1 MIKPMK
7 KFAIIATLLS
17 VALSS
22 LHAALLS
29 SHAAPLSSYA
39 ATSSQPTADT
49 VIMTVAGKPVT
60 LSEFEYSYN
69 KNNSEGVIDKKTV
82 EEYVDLFVN
91 YKLKVAA
98 ALDAKYDTL
107 TSFKQEFAQYR
118 DQQVLPMLTTDDDM
132 LKEAHNIYDR
142 TVEQIGPDGLIQVA
156 HILLRLDQQ
165 APQADVDAA
174 KVRIDSIYQALKKG
188 ADFAELAKK
197 VSQDPGSAQQG
208 GLLPFVQRGQL
219 VPEFEQAAFALQP
232 GEMSPVVQSPYGF
245 HIILMKER
253 KMMEPFDFH
262 KDNILKFMEQ
272 RGIRDRLA
280 QSKVDTLVSQSQG
293 RWTKADVMQ
302 QKADELSAKDSDLK
316 NLIRE
321 YYEGLLLYEISN
333 KLVWDKA
340 AKDEAGLARYFKDH
354 KKKYRWDE
362 PRFKGIAYH
371 VQDVANIKAVKRCVK
386 KLRFDQWNE
395 ALRKTFNGDSII
407 RIRVEK
413 GLFKKG
419 DNALVDSAVF
429 KKDTTVTK
437 LKDYPYDAVYGKV
450 LKKGPEDYTDVRGL
464 VVADYQDLLE
474 REWVAD
480 LRRKYTFT
488 VNADVL
494 KTVNN
499 H

>member
-1 MIKPMK
+1 MIRHLYVKSAMMAAAMLAGHCALFPSQ
-7 KFAIIATLLS
+7 A
-17 VALSS
+17 VAQ
-22 LHAALLS
+22 
-29 SHAAPLSSYA
+29 
-39 ATSSQPTADT
+39 SQDDP
-49 VIMTVAGKPVT
+49 VIMVVNGQNV
-60 LSEFEYSYN
+60 LRSEFEYSYN
-69 KNNSEGVIDKKTV
+69 KNNAEGVIDKKNV
-82 EEYVDLFVN
+82 GEYVDLFIN

-98 ALDAKYDTL
+98 ALEAKYDTL
-107 TSFKQEFAQYR
+107 TSFKEEFAQYR
-118 DQQVLPMLTTDDDM
+118 DQQVMPAMVTDDDM
-132 LKEAHNIYDR
+132 LQEAHNIYDN
-142 TVEQIGPDGLIQVA
+142 TVKSIGPDGLIQTA

-165 APQADVDAA
+165 ATEAELAAA
-174 KVRIDSIYQALKKG
+174 KVRIDSIYNALKAG
-188 ADFAELAKK
+188 ADFAELAQK
-197 VSQDPGSAQQG
+197 VSQDPGSAPQG

-219 VPEFEQAAFALQP
+219 VKEYEDAAFALKE
-232 GEMSPVVQSPYGF
+232 GEMSPIVQSPYGY
-245 HIILMKER
+245 HIILMKGR
-253 KMMEPFDFH
+253 KMMEPFEFH

-280 QSKVDTLVSQSQG
+280 KAKVDTMVSQSNG
-293 RWTKADVMQ
+293 LLTSSAIMER
-302 QKADELSAKDSDLK
+302 KADELSATDSELK

-333 KLVWDKA
+333 HLVWDKA
-340 AKDEAGLARYFKDH
+340 AKDEAGLAQYFKQNR
-354 KKKYRWDE
+354 KKYVWDE

-371 VQDVANIKAVKRCVK
+371 VKEQADVKGVKDCVK
-386 KLRFDQWNE
+386 KLPFDQWAE

-413 GLFKKG
+413 GIFKKG

-437 LKDYPYDAVYGKV
+437 LKDYPIDTVYGKV

-464 VVADYQDLLE
+464 VVADYQDQLE
-474 REWVAD
+474 RDWVAD

-488 VNADVL
+488 VNDDVL

>member
-1 MIKPMK
+1 MIRQLYVKRAM
-7 KFAIIATLLS
+7 AAVVLC
-17 VALSS
+17 AAQCS
-22 LHAALLS
+22 LMT
-29 SHAAPLSSYA
+29 SHAVAQ
-39 ATSSQPTADT
+39 SQDDP
-49 VIMTVAGKPVT
+49 VIMVVNGQDV
-60 LSEFEYSYN
+60 LRSEFEYSYN
-69 KNNSEGVIDKKTV
+69 KNNSEGVIDKKNV
-82 EEYVDLFVN
+82 GEYVDLFVN

-107 TSFKQEFAQYR
+107 TSFKEEFAQYR
-118 DQQVLPMLTTDDDM
+118 DQQVMPSMVTDADM
-132 LKEAHNIYDR
+132 LQEAHNIYDN
-142 TVEQIGPDGLIQVA
+142 TVRNIGPDGLIQTA
-156 HILLRLDQQ
+156 HILLRLNQQ
-165 APQADVDAA
+165 ATDEELATA
-174 KVRIDSIYQALKKG
+174 KVRIDSIYNALKAG
-188 ADFAELAKK
+188 ADFAEMAKK

-219 VPEFEQAAFALQP
+219 VKEYEDAAFALQE
-232 GEMSPVVQSPYGF
+232 GEMSPIVQSPYGY
-245 HIILMKER
+245 HIILMKGR

-280 QSKVDTLVSQSQG
+280 KAKVDTLISQSNGQLTSSAIME
-293 RWTKADVMQ
+293 RKAE
-302 QKADELSAKDSDLK
+302 ELSATDSELK

-333 KLVWDKA
+333 RLVWDKA
-340 AKDEAGLARYFKDH
+340 AKDEAGLAQYFKQN
-354 KKKYRWDE
+354 KKKYAWDE

-371 VQDVANIKAVKRCVK
+371 VKEQADVKGVQNCVK
-386 KLRFDQWNE
+386 KLKFDQWAE

-413 GLFKKG
+413 GIFKKG

-437 LKDYPYDAVYGKV
+437 LKDYPIDAVYGKV

-464 VVADYQDLLE
+464 VVADYQDQLE

-488 VNADVL
+488 VNDDVL